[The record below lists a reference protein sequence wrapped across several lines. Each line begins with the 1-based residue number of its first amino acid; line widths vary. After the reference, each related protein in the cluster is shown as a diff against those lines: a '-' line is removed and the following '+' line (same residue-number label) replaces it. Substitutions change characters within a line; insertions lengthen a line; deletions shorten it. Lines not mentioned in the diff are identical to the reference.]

1 MPKPT
6 EPEPKTPA
14 TETILQQK
22 DDKKDD
28 IVPAKESDT
37 VMYLG
42 DELIMVDMEEGE
54 EEGDAIAKVTKVAE
68 KVKSTAVDKPVPSEK
83 PEVTSSKDDA
93 KRIKESG
100 SSADEAARRRE
111 YFAQRIAESR
121 QRALLSSLALRKEKQ
136 SDEDSSTATRF
147 NPLTVEASVTPVPN
161 AIPQDNSVS
170 KEEKA
175 SDAPEKDPQ
184 ELL

>member
-1 MPKPT
+1 
-6 EPEPKTPA
+6 
-14 TETILQQK
+14 
-22 DDKKDD
+22 
-28 IVPAKESDT
+28 
-37 VMYLG
+37 MYLG

-136 SDEDSSTATRF
+136 SDEDSSTARF